1 MEIFFSE
8 NPADNPSQMIDAND
22 HCSRRQFQIIR
33 PQSIRWGWFPFV
45 FILIEEVIQTLHKII
60 HQVAVE

>member
-1 MEIFFSE
+1 ME
-8 NPADNPSQMIDAND
+8 NPADSPSQMIDAND

-45 FILIEEVIQTLHKII
+45 FILIEEVIQTLYKII